1 VTASEGVIGDRWLRV
16 FRDNE
21 KTIPTILTT
30 SQKLSTG
37 VDARNLRYVVLM
49 RPVGSMIEFKQIV
62 GRGTRVYENK
72 DHFTIVDFYDNYE
85 KFDDPD
91 WDGEPAEVEPITDVD
106 VSGDIEKPVKDKTLK
121 ETLDDVM
128 GEEGEQKQSK
138 KIKIQLSETRAIEID
153 SMIETFYF
161 GSDGKRVSAEQFIKD
176 LFTRLPEFF
185 SDEEALRD
193 VWSHQKTRDEFID
206 QLAQRGF
213 DMEKLLTLREAFK
226 AEDSDVYD
234 LLRFIAFDKEII
246 SRGERVGVA
255 DMSFIGSEN
264 EQLSEF
270 INFVLLQYEQNGFEA
285 FNDLAALIA
294 TKYGGNSVVTE
305 MGGVEKVRSSF
316 DLLQEA
322 VYRS

>member
-1 VTASEGVIGDRWLRV
+1 
-16 FRDNE
+16 
-21 KTIPTILTT
+21 
-30 SQKLSTG
+30 
-37 VDARNLRYVVLM
+37 
-49 RPVGSMIEFKQIV
+49 
-62 GRGTRVYENK
+62 VYENK

-294 TKYGGNSVVTE
+294 TKYGSNSVVTE